1 MRLNKLEIHGF
12 KSFADKTELVFDKQF
27 SVIVGPNGSGKS
39 NISDAIRW
47 VLGEQSAKSLR
58 GSKMEDV
65 IFTGT
70 ENSKPMNYS
79 KVSITFDN
87 IEGMLPVD
95 YKEVVVSRKVFR
107 DGDSEYTIN
116 KNNCRLKD
124 IRELFM
130 DTGVGKEGYSI
141 ISQGRIDEILSSR
154 PEERRLIFDEAS
166 GVAKLKYNKEE
177 SSKKLKRTL
186 ENLTRIKDI
195 INQLKDRT
203 NYLEKESEKAKEGLK
218 YINELELHQLSY
230 YKKYLRESEGE
241 INSINY
247 KFEELNDSKKLL
259 TEDLKSINE
268 SINPLKSHIET
279 LESELNN
286 ISTIY
291 DEITNKIT
299 YLDAELI
306 VLKEKIGLKTR
317 ELNRAEQEISSETK
331 SVEKINQTIDKEQL
345 KINELDSS
353 IKSTEKLYNEK
364 QSLLEDV
371 DSRIIEIKKNQQEIT
386 EKINKFNQDLSEM
399 LLAKNTNIGLSKN
412 FVLDLEKLNSELNEL
427 EINKENIEE
436 DLLKIDNTLKELI
449 KENDSKQKQ
458 LYDLKLRYTNLEK
471 TISDYV
477 FKENRIIAQIQQQ
490 KSNYEIIKNIH
501 LNYEGF
507 NKSVQ
512 RLIKSGRSNPEVS
525 KRIIGTLAELIS
537 VKDEYQKAIEF
548 AMGQSLQNIVTN
560 TSEDA
565 KYLIAYLKSNRL
577 GRVTFLPIDRF
588 EKKSRSLQGLDP
600 SDYLIVASDAVE
612 CNDDIR
618 NIIEYHLGRTLIVRN
633 MDEALKISDKNKSN
647 RIVTLDGDIVNTWG
661 SMIGGSVYKGT
672 GTSLINRKTEM
683 ESLLKSIQESEDE
696 LSSTKQS
703 IEDMRKELGS
713 LRLELSEVESL
724 VKDNEKEIDR
734 VNTEISEKS
743 IKFNICS
750 DRIEDINIEIN
761 NKKERQSN
769 LSKISEDEIHELE
782 TLIKELDA
790 ENELIDSNKRKLY
803 DDKMSLDVELLR
815 YNNDKE
821 LLKRDKLISE
831 NTIEDNRVNL
841 EYTLKSIE
849 RNKQFILDC
858 DSEIKNLEK
867 QLTDNSHQIFLNK
880 SELNSMD
887 ADIENK
893 KTELK
898 EEKIKYDDMV
908 ENRLTITS
916 EISKVDLDI
925 TKIQSQLNSLNER
938 IQNRKDSLIE
948 EYSFSEEELEFRLE
962 SLVEVKTNQTNIKNL
977 KNKIRDIGH
986 FSYDSIEEFQIVS
999 KEYEFYKTQKDDLL
1013 SSKAD
1018 IEEIIQTLDLK
1029 IIDTFNASFS
1039 DINERFNKIFGI
1051 LFKGGRARLVLN
1063 TGDVLNS
1070 GVDIEVE
1077 PPGKKLQN
1085 LSLLS
1090 GGERALTA
1098 VALLFAI
1105 FETRPAPFCIL
1116 DEVDAALDESNIA
1129 RYVNYLKSFKGIQ
1142 FIIITHRKLT
1152 MEIADIL
1159 YGVTME
1165 QEGISKMLTL
1175 SLENA

>member
-803 DDKMSLDVELLR
+803 DDKMSLDVQLLR

>member
-87 IEGMLPVD
+87 AKGMLPVD

-177 SSKKLKRTL
+177 SAKKLKKTL

-203 NYLEKESEKAKEGLK
+203 NYLEKESQKAKEGLK
-218 YINELELHQLSY
+218 YISELETHQLSY
-230 YKKYLRESEGE
+230 YKKYLRDSEGE
-241 INSINY
+241 MKSIKH
-247 KFEELNDSKKLL
+247 KFEELSDSKDIL
-259 TEDLKSINE
+259 TKDLESINE
-268 SINPLKSHIET
+268 SINPLKTYIES

-286 ISTIY
+286 KNSVY
-291 DEITNKIT
+291 EEITNKIT
-299 YLDAELI
+299 YLDAQLI

-317 ELNRAEQEISSETK
+317 ELNKAEQEISSEK
-331 SVEKINQTIDKEQL
+331 MSIEKINKTIGNEEI
-345 KINELDSS
+345 KISELDSK
-353 IKSTEKLYNEK
+353 IISTEELYNEK
-364 QSLLEDV
+364 QLQLEDV
-371 DSRIIEIKKNQQEIT
+371 DNRIIEIKKNQQEIV
-386 EKINKFNQDLSEM
+386 EKIGKFNQDLSEM
-399 LLAKNTNIGLSKN
+399 LLARNTNIGLSKN
-412 FVLDLEKLNSELNEL
+412 FILDLEKLNNELNEL
-427 EINKENIEE
+427 EINKKDIEE
-436 DLLKIDNTLKELI
+436 NLLNRDISLKELV
-449 KENDSKQKQ
+449 KERDLRLKQFEE
-458 LYDLKLRYTNLEK
+458 LKTKYSGLEK
-471 TISDYV
+471 KISDLV
-477 FKENRIIAQIQQQ
+477 FKETKITAQIQQQ
-490 KSNYEIIKNIH
+490 KSNLEIIKNIH

-512 RLIKSGRSNPEVS
+512 RLIKAGRTNPEVNR
-525 KRIIGTLAELIS
+525 RIIGTLAELIT

-548 AMGQSLQNIVTN
+548 ALGQSLQNIVTN
-560 TSEDA
+560 TGEDA
-565 KYLIAYLKSNRL
+565 KYLISFLKSNRL

-588 EKKSRSLQGLDP
+588 EKKSRSLHGLDAK
-600 SDYLIVASDAVE
+600 DYLIVASDAIE
-612 CNDDIR
+612 CSDKIR
-618 NIIEYHLGRTLIVRN
+618 NIIEYHLSRTLIVRN
-633 MDEALKISDKNKSN
+633 MDEALKISSINKNN
-647 RIVTLDGDIVNTWG
+647 RIVTLEGDIVNTWG

-672 GTSLINRKTEM
+672 GTSLINRKSEM
-683 ESLLKSIQESEDE
+683 EALAKSIRDSEEDHI
-696 LSSTKQS
+696 STKQE
-703 IEDMRKELGS
+703 IIKMTEELDH
-713 LRLELSEVESL
+713 LKTKLSELNNALKMCET
-724 VKDNEKEIDR
+724 DIDR
-734 VNTEISEKS
+734 LNSDINEKS
-743 IKFNICS
+743 IKFNLCS
-750 DRIEDINIEIN
+750 DRIEDINLEIK

-769 LSKISEDEIHELE
+769 LSKVSEDEIKDLEL
-782 TLIKELDA
+782 TIKKLDT
-790 ENELIDSNKRKLY
+790 ENESIDNDKRKLY
-803 DDKMSLDVELLR
+803 DAKMNLDVELLQF
-815 YNNDKE
+815 NNEKE
-821 LLKRDKLISE
+821 LLKRDRLISE
-831 NTIEDNRVNL
+831 NTIEDSKVNL

-849 RNKQFILDC
+849 RNEKFIIDC
-858 DSEIKNLEK
+858 DSEIKTLEK
-867 QLTDNSHQIFLNK
+867 NLTDNSHTISLSK
-880 SELNSMD
+880 TELETID
-887 ADIENK
+887 TEIENLK
-893 KTELK
+893 AELK
-898 EEKIKYDDMV
+898 EEKIKYDEIV
-908 ENRLTITS
+908 ENRLSITS
-916 EISKVDLDI
+916 EISKLDLDI
-925 TKIQSQLNSLNER
+925 TRIQSQLNSLNER
-938 IQNRKDSLIE
+938 IQNRKESLIE
-948 EYSFSEEELEFRLE
+948 EYSFSEEELEFRLD
-962 SLVEVKTNQTNIKNL
+962 SLVEVKTNQNMIKNL

-999 KEYEFYKTQKDDLL
+999 NEYEFYKTQKDDLL

-1018 IEEIIQTLDLK
+1018 IEEIIQKLDLK
-1029 IIDTFNASFS
+1029 IIDTFNESFS
-1039 DINERFNKIFGI
+1039 DINERFNNIFSI

>member
-79 KVSITFDN
+79 KVAITFDN
-87 IEGMLPVD
+87 AEGMLPVD

-177 SSKKLKRTL
+177 ASKKLQRTL
-186 ENLTRIKDI
+186 DNLTRIKDI

-203 NYLEKESEKAKEGLK
+203 VYLEKESEKAKEGLK
-218 YINELELHQLSY
+218 YINELEVHQLSY
-230 YKKYLRESEGE
+230 YKKYLRDSEGE
-241 INSINY
+241 INSFNY
-247 KFEELNDSKKLL
+247 KFEELNDAKSEL
-259 TEDLKSINE
+259 TQNLNSINE
-268 SINPLKSHIET
+268 SINPLKSHIES
-279 LESELNN
+279 LENQLNDKN
-286 ISTIY
+286 SVY
-291 DEITNKIT
+291 EEITNKIT
-299 YLDAELI
+299 YLDAEII

-317 ELNRAEQEISSETK
+317 ELNRAEQEISAETN
-331 SVEKINQTIDKEQL
+331 SIERINQTIEKEQL
-345 KINELDSS
+345 KISELDCN
-353 IKSTEKLYNEK
+353 IKTTEQLSNEK
-364 QSLLEDV
+364 QLQYEDV
-371 DSRIIEIKKNQQEIT
+371 DNRIIEIKKIQQGIV
-386 EKINKFNQDLSEM
+386 EKINALNQDLSEM

-412 FVLDLEKLNSELNEL
+412 FILDLEKLNSELIEL
-427 EINKENIEE
+427 ETNKKRIEE
-436 DLLKIDNTLKELI
+436 DLLVSDNCLKSLV
-449 KENDSKQKQ
+449 KDNNSKQEK
-458 LYDLKLRYTNLEK
+458 LENLKSQCLNLEK
-471 TISDYV
+471 VISDHI
-477 FKENRIIAQIQQQ
+477 FKENRIASQIQQQ
-490 KSNYEIIKNIH
+490 KSNYEIIKNIN

-512 RLIKSGRSNPEVS
+512 RLLKSGHANHEVS
-525 KRIIGTLAELIS
+525 KRIVGTLAELIS

-548 AMGQSLQNIVTN
+548 ALGQSLQNIVTN
-560 TSEDA
+560 TSDDA
-565 KYLIAYLKSNRL
+565 KFLISYLKSNRL

-588 EKKSRSLQGLDP
+588 EKKPRSLQGLNTN
-600 SDYLIVASDAVE
+600 DYLIVASDAVE
-612 CNDDIR
+612 CNDNIR
-618 NIIEYHLGRTLIVRN
+618 NIIEYHLNRTLIVRN
-633 MDEALKISDKNKSN
+633 MDEALQISSKNKNN

-661 SMIGGSVYKGT
+661 SMVGGSVYKGT
-672 GTSLINRKTEM
+672 GTSLINRKSEM
-683 ESLLKSIQESEDE
+683 ESLVKSIQDLENE
-696 LSSTKQS
+696 LNETKLK
-703 IEDMRKELGS
+703 IKEFTEKLDS
-713 LRLELSEVESL
+713 LKSDLNEVENL
-724 VKDNEKEIDR
+724 VKNNDEEMDSLN
-734 VNTEISEKS
+734 VEISEKS
-743 IKFNICS
+743 IKFNICL
-750 DRIEDINIEIN
+750 DRIDDISLEIK

-769 LSKISEDEIHELE
+769 LSRVSDDEINALE
-782 TLIKELDA
+782 TKIKNLDL
-790 ENELIDSNKRKLY
+790 ENQEIDNQKRKLY
-803 DDKMSLDVELLR
+803 DDKMNLDVELIQF
-815 YNNDKE
+815 NNEKE

-831 NTIEDNRVNL
+831 NTIEDNKVNL
-841 EYTLKSIE
+841 DYTLKSIE

-858 DSEIKNLEK
+858 ESEIKTLEK
-867 QLTDNSHQIFLNK
+867 QLTDNSHLISINRSK
-880 SELNSMD
+880 IESMD
-887 ADIENK
+887 SEIENN

-898 EEKIKYDDMV
+898 EEKIKYDEMV

-916 EISKVDLDI
+916 ELSKVDLDI
-925 TKIQSQLNSLNER
+925 SKIQSQFNSLNER

-948 EYSFSEEELEFRLE
+948 EYSFSEEELQFRLE
-962 SLVEVKTNQTNIKNL
+962 SLIEVKTNQTNIKNL

-1013 SSKAD
+1013 SSKSD

-1039 DINERFNKIFGI
+1039 DINERFNNIFAI

-1063 TGDVLNS
+1063 TSDVLNS